1 MLESDRTFPIEA
13 DPGAVWSSLCRP
25 ERYQVV
31 WPWLKAFDGEALA
44 EGERWSCAV
53 QPPLPY
59 VVRFRLSLHTVVEGE
74 RVEAEVDGD
83 IRGWARLMVTEAPHG
98 TDLHLVSALEPAT
111 VLLRG
116 VLRAA
121 PPIARFG
128 HDWVL
133 DTGARQFRE
142 GARAGPGGD
151 DRPTRDR

>member
-44 EGERWSCAV
+44 EGERWTCAV

-59 VVRFRLSLHTVVEGE
+59 VVRFGLSLHTVVEGE
-74 RVEAEVDGD
+74 RVEADVDGD
-83 IRGWARLMVTEAPHG
+83 IRGWARLTVAPAPHG
-98 TDLHLVSALEPAT
+98 TDLRLASALEPAT
-111 VLLRG
+111 LLLRG

-121 PPIARFG
+121 PPVARFG

-133 DTGARQFRE
+133 DTGADQFRS
-142 GARAGPGGD
+142 RACPGPEPGE
-151 DRPTRDR
+151 RSTRDG

>member
-1 MLESDRTFPIEA
+1 MLESDRTFPVEA
-13 DPGAVWSSLCRP
+13 EPGEVWSTLCRP
-25 ERYQVV
+25 ERYRVV
-31 WPWLKAFDGEALA
+31 WPWLKEFDGTALA

-59 VVRFRLSLHTVVEGE
+59 VVRFRLSLHTVVAGE

-83 IRGWARLMVTEAPHG
+83 IRGRARLTVAPAPHG
-98 TDLHLVSALEPAT
+98 TDLHLVSELEPAT
-111 VLLRG
+111 ILLRG

-133 DTGARQFRE
+133 DTGAHQFRS
-142 GARAGPGGD
+142 RACSG
-151 DRPTRDR
+151 R